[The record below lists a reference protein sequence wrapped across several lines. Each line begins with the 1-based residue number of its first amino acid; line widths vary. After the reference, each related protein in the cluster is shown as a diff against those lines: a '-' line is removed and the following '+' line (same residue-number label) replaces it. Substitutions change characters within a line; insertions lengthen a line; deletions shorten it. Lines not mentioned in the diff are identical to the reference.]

1 MPARHLEVQLVAVVA
16 VTSAERGEHRGGDA
30 GDDPHAAGQR
40 RRVTVRAAAERTRA
54 PTHRGRGRH
63 AARRPRRCA
72 HAAILAPLC
81 DTPAPCDWH
90 SVGVQRLNGLEAV
103 PPGFGPSVVTIGNF
117 DGVHRGHQAVLTE
130 VAAAARRRGLR
141 SVAVTF
147 EPHPVAVLFPDRAP
161 AVLTPLD
168 VKLDLLAATGLD
180 AVLVLPFT
188 HEFARWTPERFVKE
202 VFVDALRAKLI
213 VVGRDTRFGHRNSG
227 DVGTLRELGDEL
239 GFEVHVVQEVGVP
252 QGEREEGEES
262 GRGPRWSSSLVRE
275 LLARGDVAEAARILG
290 RPHRVSGVVVH
301 GDHRG
306 RELGYPTANL
316 APDVAGDVPADGVYA
331 GRLLRPELPPG
342 SPDPDLPAAIS
353 IGTNPTFDGRQRRVE
368 AYVLDRDDLELYGE
382 RIVLEFVD
390 RLRPMMRFDGV
401 GALVAQMSDDVARS
415 RDVLGVP
422 QPSATTGP

>member
-1 MPARHLEVQLVAVVA
+1 VAR
-16 VTSAERGEHRGGDA
+16 
-30 GDDPHAAGQR
+30 
-40 RRVTVRAAAERTRA
+40 
-54 PTHRGRGRH
+54 
-63 AARRPRRCA
+63 
-72 HAAILAPLC
+72 
-81 DTPAPCDWH
+81 DWH

-130 VAAAARRRGLR
+130 VVAAARRRGLR

-252 QGEREEGEES
+252 QGEPEEREES
-262 GRGPRWSSSLVRE
+262 GRRPRWSSSLVRE
-275 LLARGDVAEAARILG
+275 LVARGDVAEAARILG

-316 APDVAGDVPADGVYA
+316 APDVAGEVPADGVYA
-331 GRLLRPELPPG
+331 GRLLRPELAPG
-342 SPDPDLPAAIS
+342 SADPDLPAAIS

-382 RIVLEFVD
+382 RIVLEFVE

-401 GALVAQMSDDVARS
+401 DALVAQMSDDVARC